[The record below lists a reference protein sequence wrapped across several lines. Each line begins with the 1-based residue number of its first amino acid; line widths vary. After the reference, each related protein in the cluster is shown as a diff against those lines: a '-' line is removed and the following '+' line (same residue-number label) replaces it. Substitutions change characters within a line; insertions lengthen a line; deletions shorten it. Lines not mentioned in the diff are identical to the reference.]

1 MEAFQLESGRYL
13 TVTPTKEH
21 SISYWISRGFS
32 GLCKVEI
39 NQTANSAEF
48 SLVQSVIYTWIQKS

>member
-1 MEAFQLESGRYL
+1 MEAFQLESRMYL

-39 NQTANSAEF
+39 NRTANSF
-48 SLVQSVIYTWIQKS
+48 GLIQSVINTWIQRT